1 MKKIFLLLA
10 AACVTLS
17 AAADE
22 GMWMLPYLQK
32 MNSKDMKARGCKLSA
47 EEIYSMNNS
56 SLKDAIVIFGG
67 GCTGEIVSPDGLLF
81 TNHHCGYGSIQS
93 LSSVEHDYL
102 KNGFWAMSRADVGC
116 AGDIL
121 CIDGKAMRGTVLENG
136 RNPDI
141 VSAYSL
147 EGGVTLATDMCEEKS
162 NEITSVPKLLDKVD
176 VSGCIVTADAM
187 SFQKAIIDKIREK
200 GGDFLIELKANQRT
214 LRYGVEDNVE
224 LAEPVDVY
232 SEGPFLEHGR
242 IETRVC
248 RIFRGNDLITDREK
262 WNGNLTVVEIRT
274 ATERKSDGQKS
285 SERRFYVSSFHGSA
299 RRLGTIARM
308 HWAIESMHWD
318 LDRNLRQDFIRR
330 NSARSAR
337 NLDTIQRMVLA
348 ILSIW
353 KGKRK
358 KPSEKAKG
366 TAELIGELSLDFT
379 AMMHM
384 LDQK

>member
-1 MKKIFLLLA
+1 MKHLKEFVKSVPDYRRTDKGNYKHKLEDILLLVILGRLGK
-10 AACVTLS
+10 CITRPDIIRFGERNLKRFRSLGILLEGVPSEPTLCRVFKHID
-17 AAADE
+17 DE
-22 GMWMLPYLQK
+22 
-32 MNSKDMKARGCKLSA
+32 
-47 EEIYSMNNS
+47 
-56 SLKDAIVIFGG
+56 
-67 GCTGEIVSPDGLLF
+67 
-81 TNHHCGYGSIQS
+81 
-93 LSSVEHDYL
+93 
-102 KNGFWAMSRADVGC
+102 AMSEFTAAFHAELVGF
-116 AGDIL
+116 AGVIL

-147 EGGVTLATDMCEEKS
+147 KGGVTLATDMCEEKS

-214 LRYGVEDNVE
+214 LRYGIEDNVG

-262 WNGNLTVVEIRT
+262 WNGDLTVVEIRT

-299 RRLGTIARM
+299 RWLGTIARM

-318 LDRNLRQDFIRR
+318 LNRNLRQDFIRR
-330 NSARSAR
+330 KDARSAR

-358 KPSEKAKG
+358 KLSDKAKG
-366 TAELIGELSLDFT
+366 TAELIGELSMNFT
-379 AMMHM
+379 AIIHM
-384 LDQK
+384 LAQK

>member
-1 MKKIFLLLA
+1 MKHLKEFVKSVPDYRRTDKGNCKHKLEDILLL
-10 AACVTLS
+10 
-17 AAADE
+17 
-22 GMWMLPYLQK
+22 
-32 MNSKDMKARGCKLSA
+32 
-47 EEIYSMNNS
+47 
-56 SLKDAIVIFGG
+56 VILGRPDRCITRPDIIRFGG
-67 GCTGEIVSPDGLLF
+67 RNLKRFRSLGILLEGVPSEPTLCRVF
-81 TNHHCGYGSIQS
+81 KHIDD
-93 LSSVEHDYL
+93 E
-102 KNGFWAMSRADVGC
+102 AMSERMSEFTAAFHAELVGF
-116 AGDIL
+116 AVDIL

-147 EGGVTLATDMCEEKS
+147 KGGVTLATDMCEEKS

-200 GGDFLIELKANQRT
+200 GGDFLIGLKANQRT
-214 LRYGVEDNVE
+214 LRYGIEDNVG

-242 IETRVC
+242 IETRAC

-262 WNGNLTVVEIRT
+262 WNGDLTVVEIRT

-285 SERRFYVSSFHGSA
+285 SERRFYVSSFQGSA

-330 NSARSAR
+330 KSTRSAR

-358 KPSEKAKG
+358 KLSDKAKG
-366 TAELIGELSLDFT
+366 TAELIGELSMNFT
-379 AMMHM
+379 AIIHM
-384 LDQK
+384 LAQK

>member
-1 MKKIFLLLA
+1 MKHLKEFVKSVPDYRRTDKGNYKYKLEDILLLVILGRLGK
-10 AACVTLS
+10 CITRPDIIRFGERNLKRFRSLGILLDGVPSEPTLCRIFKHID
-17 AAADE
+17 DE
-22 GMWMLPYLQK
+22 
-32 MNSKDMKARGCKLSA
+32 
-47 EEIYSMNNS
+47 
-56 SLKDAIVIFGG
+56 
-67 GCTGEIVSPDGLLF
+67 
-81 TNHHCGYGSIQS
+81 
-93 LSSVEHDYL
+93 
-102 KNGFWAMSRADVGC
+102 AMSER
-116 AGDIL
+116 
-121 CIDGKAMRGTVLENG
+121 MSEF
-136 RNPDI
+136 
-141 VSAYSL
+141 
-147 EGGVTLATDMCEEKS
+147 
-162 NEITSVPKLLDKVD
+162 TSTFHDELVPKLLDKVD

-248 RIFRGNDLITDREK
+248 RIFRGNDLITDRKK

-299 RRLGTIARM
+299 RRLSTIARM

-358 KPSEKAKG
+358 KLSDKAKG
-366 TAELIGELSLDFT
+366 TAELIRELSLDFT
-379 AMMHM
+379 AMIHM

>member
-1 MKKIFLLLA
+1 M
-10 AACVTLS
+10 
-17 AAADE
+17 
-22 GMWMLPYLQK
+22 
-32 MNSKDMKARGCKLSA
+32 
-47 EEIYSMNNS
+47 
-56 SLKDAIVIFGG
+56 
-67 GCTGEIVSPDGLLF
+67 
-81 TNHHCGYGSIQS
+81 
-93 LSSVEHDYL
+93 
-102 KNGFWAMSRADVGC
+102 
-116 AGDIL
+116 
-121 CIDGKAMRGTVLENG
+121 
-136 RNPDI
+136 
-141 VSAYSL
+141 
-147 EGGVTLATDMCEEKS
+147 
-162 NEITSVPKLLDKVD
+162 D

-242 IETRVC
+242 TEYAG
-248 RIFRGNDLITDREK
+248 IFRGNDLITDRKK

-299 RRLGTIARM
+299 RRLSTIARM

-358 KPSEKAKG
+358 SSPTRLG
-366 TAELIGELSLDFT
+366 TAAELIRELSLDFT
-379 AMMHM
+379 AMIHM

>member
-1 MKKIFLLLA
+1 MKHLKEFVKSVPDYRRTDKGNYKYKLEDILLLVILGRLGK
-10 AACVTLS
+10 CITRPDIIRFGERNLKRFRSLGILLDGVPSEPTLCRIFKHID
-17 AAADE
+17 DE
-22 GMWMLPYLQK
+22 
-32 MNSKDMKARGCKLSA
+32 
-47 EEIYSMNNS
+47 
-56 SLKDAIVIFGG
+56 
-67 GCTGEIVSPDGLLF
+67 
-81 TNHHCGYGSIQS
+81 
-93 LSSVEHDYL
+93 
-102 KNGFWAMSRADVGC
+102 AMSERMSEFTSTFHDELVGC

-187 SFQKAIIDKIREK
+187 SFQKAIIDKIRGK

-214 LRYGVEDNVE
+214 LRYGIEDNVE

-262 WNGNLTVVEIRT
+262 WNGDLTVIEIRT

-285 SERRFYVSSFHGSA
+285 SERRFYVSSFYGSA

-358 KPSEKAKG
+358 KRSDKAKG
-366 TAELIGELSLDFT
+366 TAGLIRELSLDFT
-379 AMMHM
+379 AMMRM
-384 LDQK
+384 LAQK

>member
-1 MKKIFLLLA
+1 MKHLKEFVKSVPDYRRTDKGNYKHKLEDILLLVILGRLGK
-10 AACVTLS
+10 CITRPDIIRFGERNLKRFRSLGILLEGVPSEPTLCRVFKHID
-17 AAADE
+17 DE
-22 GMWMLPYLQK
+22 
-32 MNSKDMKARGCKLSA
+32 
-47 EEIYSMNNS
+47 
-56 SLKDAIVIFGG
+56 
-67 GCTGEIVSPDGLLF
+67 
-81 TNHHCGYGSIQS
+81 
-93 LSSVEHDYL
+93 
-102 KNGFWAMSRADVGC
+102 AMSERMSEFTAAFHAELVGC
-116 AGDIL
+116 
-121 CIDGKAMRGTVLENG
+121 
-136 RNPDI
+136 NPDI

-147 EGGVTLATDMCEEKS
+147 KGGVTLATDMCEEKS

-187 SFQKAIIDKIREK
+187 SFQKAIIDKIRAK

-214 LRYGVEDNVE
+214 LRYGIEDNVG

-285 SERRFYVSSFHGSA
+285 SEKRFYVSSFQGSA

-330 NSARSAR
+330 KSTRSAR

-358 KPSEKAKG
+358 KLSDKAKG
-366 TAELIGELSLDFT
+366 TAELIGELSMNFT
-379 AMMHM
+379 AIIHM
-384 LDQK
+384 LAQK